1 MFRLRKTKE
10 ADGWRAVTFQAGEVR
25 AAHVCRPAGAA
36 PVVTMVAAEANPDN
50 DPAGALARLA
60 RNWQGQ
66 RHACTTALDAAD
78 YHFLPVEA
86 PNVPATELKSA
97 IAWTVASMIDIN
109 KEESTI
115 DVLSIPHARDS
126 AQRARGMYA
135 VVARTELAND
145 YHRRFQSARLA
156 LKAIDIPEMAQR
168 NLASLLETEGHAV
181 GLISFDDAGSLL
193 TITSG
198 GELCLARRLGL
209 TAAQVSE
216 PDAAARAGYQERL
229 ALEIQRSLDHFN
241 RQFTWSTV
249 SLLAVAPFG
258 ASDGGLPAFLAD
270 NLDTRVE
277 PFRLDKVL
285 DISRTPELNEASVQ
299 HRFFLALGL
308 ALRHE
313 EKAL

>member
-10 ADGWRAVTFQAGEVR
+10 MDGWRAVTFQAGEVR
-25 AAHVCRPAGAA
+25 AAHVYRPAGAA
-36 PVVTMVAAEANPDN
+36 PVVAMIASEMDQSNAPSE
-50 DPAGALARLA
+50 ALARLA

-66 RHACTTALDAAD
+66 RHACTTALNAAD

-109 KEESTI
+109 KEENTI
-115 DVLSIPHARDS
+115 DVLSIPS
-126 AQRARGMYA
+126 SKETTQRARGMYA
-135 VVARTELAND
+135 VVAHTELANE
-145 YHRRFQSARLA
+145 YHRHFQAARLT

-168 NLASLLETEGHAV
+168 NLAALLENEGHAA
-181 GLISFDDAGSLL
+181 GLISFDTTGSLL

-198 GELCLARRLGL
+198 GELCLARRLDL
-209 TAAQVSE
+209 TADQIGH
-216 PDAAARAGYQERL
+216 PDPAVRAHHHERV

-241 RQFTWSTV
+241 RQFNWTTV

-258 ASDGGLPAFLAD
+258 DDDGGLVTFLAD

-285 DISRTPELNEASVQ
+285 DISRVPELKDLTTQ
-299 HRFFLALGL
+299 HRFLLALGL

>member
-10 ADGWRAVTFQAGEVR
+10 ANGWRAVAFQEGEVR
-25 AAHVCRPAGAA
+25 AAHVYRPAGAA
-36 PVVTMVAAEANPDN
+36 PVVTMVASEPDQGNAPSEA
-50 DPAGALARLA
+50 LVRLS

-66 RHACTTALDAAD
+66 RHACTTALDASD
-78 YHFLPVEA
+78 YHFLPVDA
-86 PNVPATELKSA
+86 PNVPAAELKSA

-115 DVLSIPHARDS
+115 DVLSVPHSKDS

-145 YHRRFQSARLA
+145 YHRRFQAARLI

-168 NLASLLETEGHAV
+168 NLAVLLETGSHAV
-181 GLISFDDAGSLL
+181 ALISFDTAGSLL
-193 TITSG
+193 TMTSG
-198 GELCLARRLGL
+198 GELCLARRLDL
-209 TAAQVSE
+209 TAAQMRH
-216 PDAAARAGYQERL
+216 PDLAQRAAHHERV

-241 RQFTWSTV
+241 RQFTWTTV

-258 ASDGGLPAFLAD
+258 EDDGGLAAFLAD

-277 PFRLDKVL
+277 PFSLDKVL
-285 DISRTPELNEASVQ
+285 DLSRAPELKSPAVQ
-299 HRFFLALGL
+299 YRFLLALGL

>member
-10 ADGWRAVTFQAGEVR
+10 TDGWRAVTFQAGEIR
-25 AAHVCRPAGAA
+25 AAHVCRPAGTA
-36 PVVTMVAAEANPDN
+36 PVVAMVAFEADQDNAPAEA
-50 DPAGALARLA
+50 LVRLA

-66 RHACTTALDAAD
+66 RHAFTTALHAAD
-78 YHFLPVEA
+78 YHFLPVDA

-109 KEESTI
+109 KEENTI
-115 DVLSIPHARDS
+115 DVLSIPHGKDS
-126 AQRARGMYA
+126 AQRVRGMYA

-145 YHRRFQSARLA
+145 YHRRFQAARLT
-156 LKAIDIPEMAQR
+156 LKAIDSPEMAQR
-168 NLASLLETEGHAV
+168 NLAALLETEGHAV
-181 GLISFDDAGSLL
+181 GLISFDAGGSLL

-198 GELCLARRLGL
+198 GELCLARRLDL
-209 TAAQVSE
+209 TAAQMGH
-216 PDAAARAGYQERL
+216 PDPAVRAGHHERV

-241 RQFTWSTV
+241 RQFTWTTV

-258 ASDGGLPAFLAD
+258 DNDGGLVAFLAD
-270 NLDTRVE
+270 NLETRVE
-277 PFRLDKVL
+277 PFLLDKVL
-285 DISRTPELNEASVQ
+285 DISRAPELKDPSAQ
-299 HRFFLALGL
+299 HRFLLPLGL

>member
-10 ADGWRAVTFQAGEVR
+10 ADGWRAVTFQEGEVR
-25 AAHVCRPAGAA
+25 AAHVYRPAGMA
-36 PVVTMVAAEANPDN
+36 PVVNMVASEPDQGN
-50 DPAGALARLA
+50 APSDALVRLA

-115 DVLSIPHARDS
+115 DVLSIPHSKDS
-126 AQRARGMYA
+126 VQRARGMYA
-135 VVARTELAND
+135 VVTRTELAND
-145 YHRRFQSARLA
+145 YHRRFQTARLT

-168 NLASLLETEGHAV
+168 NLATLLETGGQAV
-181 GLISFDDAGSLL
+181 ALISFDAAGSLL
-193 TITSG
+193 TMTSG
-198 GELCLARRLGL
+198 GELCLARRLDL
-209 TAAQVSE
+209 TAAQMRH
-216 PDAAARAGYQERL
+216 PDLTQRAAHHERV
-229 ALEIQRSLDHFN
+229 ALEFQRSLDHFN
-241 RQFTWSTV
+241 RQFTWTTV
-249 SLLAVAPFG
+249 SMLAVAPFG
-258 ASDGGLPAFLAD
+258 EDDGGLAAFLAD

-277 PFRLDKVL
+277 SFSLDKVL
-285 DISRTPELNEASVQ
+285 DLSRVPELKTPADQ
-299 HRFFLALGL
+299 YRFLLALGL

-313 EKAL
+313 EKTL

>member
-1 MFRLRKTKE
+1 MFQLRKTKE
-10 ADGWRAVTFQAGEVR
+10 VDGWRAVTFQAGEVR
-25 AAHVCRPAGAA
+25 AAHVYRPADAA
-36 PVVTMVAAEANPDN
+36 PVVALVASEMDQGNAPSEA
-50 DPAGALARLA
+50 LVRLA

-86 PNVPATELKSA
+86 PNVPATELKAA

-109 KEESTI
+109 KEESTF
-115 DVLSIPHARDS
+115 DVLSIPHGKDS

-135 VVARTELAND
+135 VVAHNELANE
-145 YHRRFQSARLA
+145 YHRRFQAARLT

-168 NLASLLETEGHAV
+168 NLATLLETEGHAV
-181 GLISFDDAGSLL
+181 GLISFDATGSLL
-193 TITSG
+193 TITCS
-198 GELCLARRLGL
+198 GELCLARRLDL
-209 TAAQVSE
+209 TAGQIGH
-216 PDAAARAGYQERL
+216 PDPGVRADYHERV

-241 RQFTWSTV
+241 RQFTWTTV

-258 ASDGGLPAFLAD
+258 ENDGGLVAFLAD
-270 NLDTRVE
+270 NLDTKVE

-285 DISRTPELNEASVQ
+285 DISRVPELKDPSAQ
-299 HRFFLALGL
+299 YRFLLALGL

>member
-1 MFRLRKTKE
+1 MAFR
-10 ADGWRAVTFQAGEVR
+10 AGEVC
-25 AAHVCRPAGAA
+25 AAHIYRPAGAA
-36 PVVTMVAAEANPDN
+36 PIVAMVASEADQGNAPSD
-50 DPAGALARLA
+50 ALIRLA

-66 RHACTTALDAAD
+66 QNACTTALDATD

-115 DVLSIPHARDS
+115 DVLTIPHGKDS

-135 VVARTELAND
+135 VVARTELIND
-145 YHRRFQSARLA
+145 YHRRFQAARLT

-168 NLASLLETEGHAV
+168 NLGALLETDGHAV
-181 GLISFDDAGSLL
+181 GLISFDAAGSLL

-198 GELCLARRLGL
+198 GELCLARRLDL
-209 TAAQVSE
+209 TAGQMGHV
-216 PDAAARAGYQERL
+216 DAAVRAGHHERV

-241 RQFTWSTV
+241 RQFTWTTV

-258 ASDGGLPAFLAD
+258 ANDGGLVAFLAD

-277 PFRLDKVL
+277 PLRLDKVL
-285 DISRTPELNEASVQ
+285 DLSRVPELTDPSAQ
-299 HRFFLALGL
+299 HRFLLALGL